1 MALHHGPHG
10 AVWPLPC
17 MIRYLTIR
25 DLAVIDTL
33 ELTLE
38 PGLNILSGET
48 GAGKSI
54 VVGALGLLR
63 GSRASTDLV
72 RTGAEKAVI
81 EAAVE
86 IADGTERVLRRE
98 VSAQGRSRAFI
109 DDRLVSTTTLRAL
122 GAQLLDL
129 HGQHE
134 HQALLDPTS
143 HLDLLDNYAGL
154 DKQRLL
160 VRNAYKTWRNAA
172 SELEQTNQQAS
183 DRAERLELLA
193 FQLRELDE
201 VEPALDEDVALAA
214 EQQILANADKVHRL
228 AAESFTDL
236 YDGDG
241 AVLETLQRV
250 WKRVEE
256 LAALDPTF
264 AVHLDAKD
272 TVTTSLEEMAFAL
285 RSYAS
290 GLDVAPGRLQDVENR
305 LAKLEGLKRRFGPSL
320 GDVHTRWTR
329 LREEATQ
336 LESFERD
343 SATLTSRVE
352 DAGRAYIAAAETLS
366 RQRRTHAVT
375 LGHTLERDLA
385 DLAMPRT
392 RFRVEFLDASSD
404 DSQWTERGID
414 RAEFFFSA
422 NLGES
427 PKALV
432 RIVSGGELSRVMLAL
447 RTVTSA
453 DDGGKTLVFDEVDAG
468 IGGEAADRVG
478 AKLRILAQQYQILC
492 VTHLPQIASHGS
504 SHCRVDK
511 AVVNGRTTTTVQWLD
526 RETRAAE
533 IARMMTG
540 TRISTSVLRTARE
553 LLSDKGE

>member
-1 MALHHGPHG
+1 
-10 AVWPLPC
+10 

-48 GAGKSI
+48 GTGKSI

-72 RTGAEKAVI
+72 RTGAEKAVV
-81 EAAVE
+81 EAVAE
-86 IADGTERVLRRE
+86 TSDGRERVLRRE
-98 VSAQGRSRAFI
+98 VSAHGRSRAFI
-109 DDRLVSTTTLRAL
+109 DDRLVSTATLRAL

-134 HQALLDPTS
+134 HQALLDPTG
-143 HLDLLDNYAGL
+143 HLDLLDHYAGL

-160 VRNAYKTWRNAA
+160 VHDAYKTWRNAETEREEA
-172 SELEQTNQQAS
+172 DQQAS
-183 DRAERLELLA
+183 DRSERAELIA

-201 VEPALDEDVALAA
+201 IEPALDEDVTLAA
-214 EQQILANADKVHRL
+214 EQKILANADKVHRL

-241 AVLETLQRV
+241 AVLETLERV

-256 LAALDPTF
+256 LATLDATF
-264 AVHLDAKD
+264 AMHLDAKD
-272 TVTTSLEEMAFAL
+272 TVATSLEEMAFAL
-285 RSYAS
+285 RSHAS
-290 GLDVAPGRLQDVENR
+290 GVDVAPGRLQDVENR
-305 LAKLEGLKRRFGPSL
+305 LARLEELKRRFGPSL
-320 GDVHTRWTR
+320 GDVHARWTR
-329 LREEATQ
+329 LREEIGQ
-336 LESFERD
+336 LESFEKD
-343 SATLTSRVE
+343 SAALTARVE
-352 DAGRAYIAAAETLS
+352 DAGRTYIAAAETLS
-366 RQRRTHAVT
+366 HQRRAHAVA
-375 LGHTLERDLA
+375 LGQALEHDLA

-392 RFRVEFLDASSD
+392 RFSVEFLDANSD
-404 DSQWTERGID
+404 ASHWTERGVD

-427 PKALV
+427 PKALA
-432 RIVSGGELSRVMLAL
+432 RIASGGELSRVMLAL
-447 RTVTSA
+447 RTVASA

-478 AKLRILAQQYQILC
+478 AKLKALAKQYQVLC

-511 AVVNGRTTTTVQWLD
+511 SVVNGRTTTTVEWLD
-526 RETRAAE
+526 KEERAIE

-540 TRISTSVLRTARE
+540 TRISTTVLETARE

>member
-1 MALHHGPHG
+1 
-10 AVWPLPC
+10 

-201 VEPALDEDVALAA
+201 VEPALDEDIALAA

-241 AVLETLQRV
+241 AVLEKLQRV

-343 SATLTSRVE
+343 SATLTLRVE
-352 DAGRAYIAAAETLS
+352 DTGRAYIAAAETLS

-553 LLSDKGE
+553 LLSDRGE

>member
-1 MALHHGPHG
+1 
-10 AVWPLPC
+10 

-201 VEPALDEDVALAA
+201 VEPALDEDIALAA

-352 DAGRAYIAAAETLS
+352 DAGRAYVAAAETLS

-478 AKLRILAQQYQILC
+478 AKLRILAKQYQILC

-511 AVVNGRTTTTVQWLD
+511 AVVNGRTTTTVKWLD

>member
-1 MALHHGPHG
+1 
-10 AVWPLPC
+10 

-25 DLAVIDTL
+25 NLAVIDTL
-33 ELTLE
+33 ELALE

-48 GAGKSI
+48 GAGKSV

-72 RTGAEKAVI
+72 RTGAEKAVV

-86 IADGTERVLRRE
+86 TADGAERVLRRE

-109 DDRLVSTTTLRAL
+109 DDHLVSTATLRAL

-129 HGQHE
+129 YGQHE

-143 HLDLLDNYAGL
+143 HLDLLDHYAGL
-154 DKQRLL
+154 DEQRLL
-160 VRNAYKTWRNAA
+160 VRNAYKTWHDAA
-172 SELEQTNQQAS
+172 TELEQANQQAS
-183 DRAERLELLA
+183 DRAERTELVA
-193 FQLRELDE
+193 FKLRELDE
-201 VEPALDEDVALAA
+201 IEPTLDEDVTLAA
-214 EQQILANADKVHRL
+214 EQHILANADRVHRL
-228 AAESFTDL
+228 AAESFSDL

-256 LAALDPTF
+256 LATLDATF
-264 AVHLDAKD
+264 TGYLDAKG
-272 TVTTSLEEMAFAL
+272 TVVTSLEEMAFAL
-285 RSYAS
+285 RSYA
-290 GLDVAPGRLQDVENR
+290 GGIEIVPGRLQDVEDR
-305 LAKLEGLKRRFGPSL
+305 LAQLEGLKRRFGPSL
-320 GDVHTRWTR
+320 EDVHARWTR
-329 LREEATQ
+329 LREEARQ
-336 LESFERD
+336 LESFGKD

-352 DAGRAYIAAAETLS
+352 DARRIYVAAAETLS
-366 RQRRTHAVT
+366 HQRRSHAVT
-375 LGHTLERDLA
+375 LGDTLEHDLA

-392 RFRVEFLDASSD
+392 RFRVQFVDAASD
-404 DSQWTERGID
+404 GTDWTERGID

-427 PKALV
+427 PKALA
-432 RIVSGGELSRVMLAL
+432 RIASGGELSRVMLAL
-447 RTVTSA
+447 RTVASA

-478 AKLRILAQQYQILC
+478 AKLSALAERYQVLC

-504 SHCRVDK
+504 SHCRIDK
-511 AVVNGRTTTTVQWLD
+511 AVVKGRTTTTVTWL
-526 RETRAAE
+526 EGESRAAE
-533 IARMMTG
+533 IARMVAG
-540 TRISTSVLRTARE
+540 TRVSSTVLETARE
-553 LLSDKGE
+553 LLNESSE

>member
-1 MALHHGPHG
+1 
-10 AVWPLPC
+10 

-109 DDRLVSTTTLRAL
+109 DDRLVSTATLRAL

-201 VEPALDEDVALAA
+201 VEPALDEDIALAA

-343 SATLTSRVE
+343 SATLTLRVE
-352 DAGRAYIAAAETLS
+352 DTGRAYIAAAETLS

-553 LLSDKGE
+553 LLSDRGE

>member
-1 MALHHGPHG
+1 
-10 AVWPLPC
+10 

-201 VEPALDEDVALAA
+201 VEPALDEDIALAA

-343 SATLTSRVE
+343 SATLTLRVE
-352 DAGRAYIAAAETLS
+352 DTGRAYIAAAETLS

-511 AVVNGRTTTTVQWLD
+511 GVVNGRTTTTVKWLD

>member
-1 MALHHGPHG
+1 
-10 AVWPLPC
+10 

-154 DKQRLL
+154 DEQRLL

-183 DRAERLELLA
+183 DRAERLELLT

-201 VEPALDEDVALAA
+201 VAPALDEDIALAA

-343 SATLTSRVE
+343 SATLTLRVE
-352 DAGRAYIAAAETLS
+352 DTGRAYIAAAETLS

-432 RIVSGGELSRVMLAL
+432 GIVSGGELSRVMLAL
-447 RTVTSA
+447 RTATSA

-478 AKLRILAQQYQILC
+478 AKLRILAQRYQILC

-511 AVVNGRTTTTVQWLD
+511 AVVNGRTTTTVKWLD

>member
-1 MALHHGPHG
+1 
-10 AVWPLPC
+10 

-201 VEPALDEDVALAA
+201 VEPALDEDIALAA

-343 SATLTSRVE
+343 SATLTLRVE
-352 DAGRAYIAAAETLS
+352 DTGRAYIAAAETLS

-553 LLSDKGE
+553 LLSDRGE

>member
-1 MALHHGPHG
+1 
-10 AVWPLPC
+10 

-109 DDRLVSTTTLRAL
+109 DDRLVSTATLRAL

-201 VEPALDEDVALAA
+201 VEPALDEDIALAA

-343 SATLTSRVE
+343 SATLTLRVE
-352 DAGRAYIAAAETLS
+352 DTGRAYIAAAETLS